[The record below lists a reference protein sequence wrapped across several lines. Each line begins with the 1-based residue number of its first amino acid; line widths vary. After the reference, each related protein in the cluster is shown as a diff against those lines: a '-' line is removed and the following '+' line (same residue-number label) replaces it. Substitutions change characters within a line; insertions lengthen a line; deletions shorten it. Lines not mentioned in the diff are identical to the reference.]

1 MDSKTWIRGRTLGHG
16 SFSTVSLASFPSSG
30 HVQAVKSAEI
40 SSSGSSSLLHEQRIL
55 SSLDSLNIIGYS
67 GFDITTEI
75 SDGKV
80 YYNLFME
87 FAAGGSLSDEIK
99 TKKGGFF
106 NETSIKNHVFGM
118 LSGLVDLHS
127 AGFVHCDVKPEN
139 ILIGGDGRTKLGD
152 LGCAKKS
159 NEDEGKR
166 CLVRGTPMFMAPEVA
181 RGEEQGPAADVW
193 ALGCT
198 MIEMATGRRPW
209 PEEVSDPLVVLNRIA
224 FSSDLPEIPAWLSD
238 DAKDF
243 LSKCLVRECGKR
255 WSAEELIQHPFVSSG
270 EVQEKKMNP
279 NWLSSPMSTLHHEFW
294 DSVSEV
300 DDEQEDVLEI
310 VRVLEMEFSDS
321 TAAGERVE
329 ELAGSSGGWS
339 WDDEDWMLVRST
351 GGDISDQLLVD
362 DDDDDDDDDSLNS
375 SCFFRNRNSNL
386 VDCTEVK
393 QYSNIVDCSLDYSH
407 LINTSVFV
415 YMVS

>member
-1 MDSKTWIRGRTLGHG
+1 MNSKAWIRGRTLGHG

-30 HVQAVKSAEI
+30 HVLAVKSAKI
-40 SSSGSSSLLHEQRIL
+40 SSPGSSSLLHEQRIL

-87 FAAGGSLSDEIK
+87 YAAGGSLSDEIK
-99 TKKGGFF
+99 TKKGGFLD
-106 NETSIKNHVFGM
+106 EASIKTHAFGI
-118 LSGLVDLHS
+118 LSGLVYLHS

-159 NEDEGKR
+159 NEDGEKR

-209 PEEVSDPLVVLNRIA
+209 AEEVSDPLVVLNRIA

-255 WSAEELIQHPFVSSG
+255 WGAEELIRHPFVSSG
-270 EVQEKKMNP
+270 EVQEKKSSP
-279 NWLSSPMSTLHHEFW
+279 LLSSPMSTLHHEFW

-300 DDEQEDVLEI
+300 DEQEDVEI
-310 VRVLEMEFSDS
+310 VRVMEVEFSDIT
-321 TAAGERVE
+321 TADERVE

-339 WDDEDWMLVRST
+339 WDADWMLVRSN
-351 GGDISDQLLVD
+351 GGEIS
-362 DDDDDDDDDSLNS
+362 DDDDDDDSLNS
-375 SCFFRNRNSNL
+375 SCFLRNSSS
-386 VDCTEVK
+386 VDCTEEVK
-393 QYSNIVDCSLDYSH
+393 QYSHIVDCSLDDSH
-407 LINTSVFV
+407 LINTSVFL